1 MNKSVIQPVLL
12 ISMLLLGLP
21 LMSYSQLFL
30 LSGKLLRQE
39 DSQPIP
45 NAHIINLSRSTGT
58 VSLHD
63 GSFHIYV
70 QNGDKIR
77 FQAVGFITEILIINE
92 NTNLTEVEKII
103 FLQKRIY
110 ELSEVRV
117 VPYATYSEFKQA
129 FIEYRDTVEEYKLEL
144 PELPLITEYRPQGG
158 VVIKGAITELY
169 NTYSQRGKQ
178 IKKYNEVL
186 EQEALAIKAN
196 KKYNPRVV
204 TKVTKLTDPKEIEE
218 FMEFCN
224 LNQFFILN
232 AKEYEL
238 YQAIQDCF
246 ENYTASKSSEE

>member
-1 MNKSVIQPVLL
+1 MSKSVIQPVLL

-21 LMSYSQLFL
+21 LISHSQVLL
-30 LSGKLLRQE
+30 LSGKLLQKE
-39 DSQPIP
+39 GSQPIP

-63 GSFHIYV
+63 GSFLIHV
-70 QNGDKIR
+70 QNGDQIR
-77 FQAVGFITEILIINE
+77 FQAVGFISETLIINE

-110 ELSEVRV
+110 ELSEFRV

-129 FIEYRDTVEEYKLEL
+129 FIDYRDTIEEYKLDL
-144 PELPLITEYRPQGG
+144 PELSLSEEYRPQGG
-158 VVIKGAITELY
+158 MVVKGAITELY
-169 NTYSQRGKQ
+169 NTYSKRGKQ

-186 EQEALAIKAN
+186 EQEALAVKVN

-204 TKVTKLTDPKEIEE
+204 TLVTKLTDPKEIEE

-232 AKEYEL
+232 AKEFEL

-246 ENYTASKSSEE
+246 ENYTAFKSSEE